1 MILDLEGRKAV
12 VTGGSRGLGHGI
24 AQALHD
30 SGAEVIVTGK
40 TERAVKA
47 AADMGQKGA
56 AVYGITGDL
65 SDKKELEE
73 IYGKVMEIY
82 GGHIDILVNAAGT
95 LVRCPAWDVTEED
108 WHDVVRLNL
117 DAVFFLS
124 QLAGRTMADQHY
136 GKIINIASMNS
147 FFGSIQVPAYSASK
161 GGVAQ
166 LTKALSNEWAG
177 EGINVNAIA
186 PGYMATALTDT
197 MKVKNLAQYE
207 ETTRRIPMGRW
218 GTPEDIKGLAVFLAS
233 DASAYISGAVI
244 PVDGGF
250 LGR

>member
-1 MILDLEGRKAV
+1 MILDLKGKKAV

-30 SGAEVIVTGK
+30 SGAEVIITGK
-40 TERAVKA
+40 TENAHKA
-47 AADMGQKGA
+47 AEEMGRSGP
-56 AVYGITGDL
+56 AVYGISGDL
-65 SDKKELEE
+65 SDKRQLEE
-73 IYGKVMEIY
+73 IYEKIMDRYRGR
-82 GGHIDILVNAAGT
+82 IDILVNAAGT
-95 LVRCPAWDVTEED
+95 LTRSPALDVTEEE
-108 WHDVVRLNL
+108 WYEVIQLNL
-117 DAVFFLS
+117 NALFFLS
-124 QLAGRTMADQHY
+124 QLAGRTMAAQHY

-147 FFGSIQVPAYSASK
+147 FFGSIQVPAYTASK

-177 EGINVNAIA
+177 KGINVNAIA

-197 MKVKNLAQYE
+197 MKVKNPVQYE

-218 GTPEDIKGLAVFLAS
+218 GSAEDLKGLAVFLAS

>member
-1 MILDLEGRKAV
+1 MILDLEGRRAV
-12 VTGGSRGLGHGI
+12 VTGGSRGLGYGI

-30 SGAEVIVTGK
+30 SGAEVIITGRTGK
-40 TERAVKA
+40 VWEA
-47 AADMGQKGA
+47 AAEIVSRQQQRET
-56 AVYGITGDL
+56 VCEQIL
-65 SDKKELEE
+65 E
-73 IYGKVMEIY
+73 IYNGRV
-82 GGHIDILVNAAGT
+82 DILVNAAGT
-95 LVRCPAWDVTEED
+95 LNRCAAFEVTQED
-108 WHDVVRLNL
+108 WNEVVELNL
-117 DAVFFLS
+117 NAVFFMS
-124 QLAGRTMADQHY
+124 QRIGRSMAARRY
-136 GKIINIASMNS
+136 GKIINIASMDS
-147 FFGSIQVPAYSASK
+147 FFGSVLVPAYSASK

-166 LTKALSNEWAG
+166 LTKALSNEWAA

-197 MKVKNLAQYE
+197 MKVKNPAQYE

-218 GTPEDIKGLAVFLAS
+218 GTAEDLKGLAVFLAS

>member
-1 MILDLEGRKAV
+1 MILDLTGKKAV

-30 SGAEVIVTGK
+30 SGAEVIITGK
-40 TERAVKA
+40 TENARKA
-47 AADMGQKGA
+47 ADGMGRSGP
-56 AVYGITGDL
+56 AVYGISGDL
-65 SDKKELEE
+65 SDKRQLEE
-73 IYGKVMEIY
+73 IYEKIMEIY
-82 GGHIDILVNAAGT
+82 QGRIDILVNAAGT
-95 LVRCPAWDVTEED
+95 LTRSPALDVTEEE
-108 WHDVVRLNL
+108 WYGVIGLNL
-117 DAVFFLS
+117 NALFFLS
-124 QLAGRTMADQHY
+124 QLAGRTMAAQRY

-147 FFGSIQVPAYSASK
+147 FFGSIEVPAYTASK

-166 LTKALSNEWAG
+166 LTRALSNEWAG
-177 EGINVNAIA
+177 KGINVNAIA

-197 MKVKNLAQYE
+197 MKAGNPVQYE

-218 GTPEDIKGLAVFLAS
+218 GRAEDLKGLAVFLAS

>member
-1 MILDLEGRKAV
+1 MILDLEGRRAV
-12 VTGGSRGLGHGI
+12 VTGGGRGLGYGI

-30 SGAEVIVTGK
+30 SGAEVIITGRTGK
-40 TERAVKA
+40 VWEA
-47 AADMGQKGA
+47 AAEIGSSGPPA
-56 AVYGITGDL
+56 YGVTGDL
-65 SDKKELEE
+65 SRQQQRETVCEQILE
-73 IYGKVMEIY
+73 IYNGRV
-82 GGHIDILVNAAGT
+82 DILVNAAGT
-95 LVRCPAWDVTEED
+95 LNRCAAFEVTQED
-108 WHDVVRLNL
+108 WNEVLELNL
-117 DAVFFLS
+117 NAVFFMS
-124 QLAGRTMADQHY
+124 QRIGRSMAARRY
-136 GKIINIASMNS
+136 GKIINIASMDS
-147 FFGSIQVPAYSASK
+147 FFGSVLVPAYSASK

-166 LTKALSNEWAG
+166 LTKALSNEWAA

-197 MKVKNLAQYE
+197 MKVKNPAQYE

-218 GTPEDIKGLAVFLAS
+218 GTAEDLKGLAVFLAS